1 MGSFST
7 GLIILSLFLFA
18 QAFEENMTQ
27 IVEGTIILPG
37 QQNSFCPG

>member
-1 MGSFST
+1 MGSFNT
-7 GLIILSLFLFA
+7 GLIVLSLFLFA
-18 QAFEENMTQ
+18 HAFEENMTQ